1 MNVRKGVHV
10 RPQEG
15 SAEGRPGVG
24 QTIVALIVLVLF
36 FAGMWAI
43 FALWVHELIEN
54 WTVAGIV
61 SGTLILFYVQQIFF
75 DELFGGRGEAVWKVL
90 DKVFAGNGE

>member
-1 MNVRKGVHV
+1 MNLRKGVRV
-10 RPQEG
+10 QPSG
-15 SAEGRPGVG
+15 VSADGKPGGG

-36 FAGMWAI
+36 FAGMWGI

-75 DELFGGRGEAVWKVL
+75 RDVLSSRLSLRFGQ
-90 DKVFAGNGE
+90 